1 MLPPLRRRSVGDE
14 NVEGRGHEYRGERG
28 EGLGGEDT
36 IEGVDVREVE
46 ARAWLGVGRGRC
58 GGVGVGVGVGG
69 RRCAQG

>member
-1 MLPPLRRRSVGDE
+1 MLPPLRGRSVGDE

-46 ARAWLGVGRGRC
+46 ARAWLGVG
-58 GGVGVGVGVGG
+58 VGVGVGLGLG
-69 RRCAQG
+69 LGLAG